1 MRACVCQVVR
11 LPKPNVTSRVGL
23 RFGLHPSTKQVCIVE
38 LYSNY
43 PALESGKLFV
53 GDVITKIN
61 GVKVTH
67 AP

>member
-1 MRACVCQVVR
+1 MCQVVR
-11 LPKPNVTSRVGL
+11 LPKPHATSRVGL
-23 RFGLHPSTKQVCIVE
+23 RVGLHPSTKQVSIVE

-67 AP
+67 AL